1 MDKWVLSK
9 DMKIKEL
16 ISKTEAELRADL
28 LKLQAEAVSLS
39 LKIRTNQLKNV
50 HQLRIIKK
58 DIARIMTLLSTK

>member
-1 MDKWVLSK
+1 MDKWVLYK

>member
-1 MDKWVLSK
+1 
-9 DMKIKEL
+9 MKIKEL